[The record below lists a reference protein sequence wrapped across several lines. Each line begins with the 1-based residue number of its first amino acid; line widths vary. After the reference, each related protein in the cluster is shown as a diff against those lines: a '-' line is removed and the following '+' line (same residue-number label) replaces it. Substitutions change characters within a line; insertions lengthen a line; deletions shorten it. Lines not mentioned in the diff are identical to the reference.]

1 MLSGTFKPLLFR
13 GNFMTSISTH
23 KFENAFAYHVPA
35 NEIKFGFTLDR
46 SYPLGTTLKVTFSF
60 QQRTTPSESKDP
72 FHTGF
77 YYWIDGSTDSGLTP
91 LDGSISPNSA
101 AIVQSHEGWTSSIA
115 FGLYQVNSL
124 ATPTFNI
131 EVQSRDLGNVND
143 ILNPI
148 MIVEEF

>member
-1 MLSGTFKPLLFR
+1 M
-13 GNFMTSISTH
+13 NSISV
-23 KFENAFAYHVPA
+23 KQFDNALAYHVPA
-35 NEIKFGFTLDR
+35 SEIKFGFSLKS
-46 SYPLGTTLKVTFSF
+46 SYPLGTILKVTFSF
-60 QQRTTPSESKDP
+60 DQRTTPGQSNNP

-77 YYWIDGSTDSGLTP
+77 YYWIEGSTDSGLTP
-91 LDGSISPNSA
+91 LYGSISPNSA

-115 FGLYQVNSL
+115 FGLYQVSSL
-124 ATPTFNI
+124 AVPTFNI